1 MEDKLNA
8 ESKRD
13 DLQKEIQAQDEI
25 IAKRIQSKLQRE
37 RTPEMKELL
46 VQMEVM
52 EKANEETK
60 MRLSE
65 EIEKHDKLLA
75 GLLEVIE
82 KLSIK

>member
-1 MEDKLNA
+1 
-8 ESKRD
+8 
-13 DLQKEIQAQDEI
+13 
-25 IAKRIQSKLQRE
+25 
-37 RTPEMKELL
+37 MKELL